1 MLVYEKGDTMKHP
14 RLTQIFLDAIWKKR
28 GPGYFVEIGAF
39 EGAKKNSTI
48 ILENKG
54 WQGVCVEPTPES
66 FKKLT
71 QNRKCRCENVAIWKE
86 EGSIEFANYKEK
98 PAWNGIV
105 ETLDE
110 YHQKRIDMAT
120 TITVPTKTWDQL
132 NFAPHIDYLQID
144 VEGAELQI
152 LDCIDWSK
160 QKISY
165 ICIEDN
171 ASKGGDKTYTDY
183 MRNLGYGLVMQ
194 QHVDFLWYKD

>member
-1 MLVYEKGDTMKHP
+1 MKHP

-120 TITVPTKTWDQL
+120 TKIKRIFSYGTNNAHFLNHRNPNDRPQVYIKT
-132 NFAPHIDYLQID
+132 
-144 VEGAELQI
+144 
-152 LDCIDWSK
+152 
-160 QKISY
+160 
-165 ICIEDN
+165 
-171 ASKGGDKTYTDY
+171 
-183 MRNLGYGLVMQ
+183 
-194 QHVDFLWYKD
+194 FLYQA